1 MNIVRKDLDPT
12 NANITISIEKSDYEA
27 KVDKTLREYRKKSN
41 IPGFRPGMVPLNLLK
56 KMYGKSILAEEIN
69 NILSEGLYNYIKDNN
84 IDLLGEPLP
93 NETEQ
98 KEIDFDNQE
107 SFEFVFD
114 IALPP
119 AFEVELTK
127 KDKIKYYQITPDDT
141 MIENQVKSY
150 AGRFGKYEQEETVEE
165 QDMLKGLLV
174 ELENGEEKTDGI
186 RVENAVLTPAYMK
199 DEAIKTVF
207 VGAKKEGEV
216 IFNPKQAYENEAEVA
231 SLLKMKKEEVENL
244 TSDFKYTIQSIT
256 RYHEAAVDQ
265 DLFDKV
271 FGEGT
276 VKSEKEFKEK
286 IKENIAENLLQDS
299 NYKFGLDVREFL
311 VKKYKDLSFPDA
323 FLKRWL
329 LRTNKD
335 MTEERVEADYPKMKE
350 DLTWQLIR
358 NKIAKAHDVKIEKE
372 DVEAYAKKIA
382 RSQFAQYGIPN
393 ADDQMIEPYVQ
404 EMLQNENQ
412 LNAIIDRVTE
422 NKVVDIIKEAV
433 KLDVKEVSIE
443 EFNKMFEK

>member
-1 MNIVRKDLDPT
+1 
-12 NANITISIEKSDYEA
+12 
-27 KVDKTLREYRKKSN
+27 
-41 IPGFRPGMVPLNLLK
+41 MVPLNLLK

-127 KDKIKYYQITPDDT
+127 KDKIKYYQSTPDDT

-174 ELENGEEKTDGI
+174 ELENGEEKADGI

>member
-119 AFEVELTK
+119 VFEVELTK

-174 ELENGEEKTDGI
+174 ELENGEEKADGI

-443 EFNKMFEK
+443 EFNKMFKE